1 MMTQASPFQHLES
14 LLGPDVMLLN
24 ACITEAF
31 QNQES
36 MIPEISRY
44 LISAGGKR
52 VRPYLAL
59 AIGKMFQSRTPKR
72 FLHAASIEFLH
83 TATLFHDD
91 VVDHSE
97 QRRGKKSAHLV
108 WGNEATILVGDYLF
122 AKAFAMMVQLEDPQ
136 VLSILAKTAIKIAEG
151 EIIQLNRAHDL
162 NLSHEDYIAMISGK
176 TSILFE
182 TATETAAML
191 AGQDTETAK
200 NCGQYGLNLGIAFQL
215 ADDALDYDADQQ
227 ALGKNI
233 GDDFFEGKISAP
245 ALYSYRQGDAKIRAF
260 WQRVMQGQRKDGD
273 FHQALDI
280 LKTQGILPKIQ
291 EDALRY
297 ANLAIAALDCTPDN
311 PIKGALEQCAG
322 FAATRKS

>member
-1 MMTQASPFQHLES
+1 MTQTSPFLHLEG
-14 LLGPDVMLLN
+14 LLGSDVMLLN
-24 ACITEAF
+24 SCITESF

-36 MIPEISRY
+36 MIPEISSY

-59 AIGKMFQSRTPKR
+59 AIGKLFQAQTPKR
-72 FLHAASIEFLH
+72 FLQAASIEFLH

-122 AKAFAMMVQLEDPQ
+122 AKAFAMMVQLEDPKI
-136 VLSILAKTAIKIAEG
+136 LAILAKTAIKIAEG

-162 NLSHEDYIAMISGK
+162 NLSHADYIAMISGK

-182 TATETAAML
+182 AATETAAML
-191 AGQDTETAK
+191 ADQNTEISAS
-200 NCGQYGLNLGIAFQL
+200 CGQYGLNLGIAFQL

-227 ALGKNI
+227 TLGKNI
-233 GDDFFEGKISAP
+233 GDDFLEGKVSAP

-260 WQRVMQGQRKDGD
+260 WQRIMRDERDDGD
-273 FHQALDI
+273 FEQALDI
-280 LKTQGILPKIQ
+280 ISTQGILPQIQ
-291 EDALRY
+291 EDALGY
-297 ANLAIAALDCTPDN
+297 ADLAIAALDCAPDS
-311 PIKGALEQCAG
+311 PIKEALARCAK
-322 FAATRKS
+322 FAATRRY

>member
-1 MMTQASPFQHLES
+1 MTQTSPFQHLEG
-14 LLGPDVMLLN
+14 LLGSDVMLLN

-36 MIPEISRY
+36 MIPEISSY

-72 FLHAASIEFLH
+72 FLQAASIEFLH

-91 VVDHSE
+91 VVDHSD

-122 AKAFAMMVQLEDPQ
+122 AKAFAMMVQLEDPKI
-136 VLSILAKTAIKIAEG
+136 LAILAKTAIRIAEG
-151 EIIQLNRAHDL
+151 EIVQLNRAHDL
-162 NLSHEDYIAMISGK
+162 TLSHEDYIAMISGK

-182 TATETAAML
+182 AATETAAML
-191 AGQDTETAK
+191 AGQDSEISAH
-200 NCGQYGLNLGIAFQL
+200 CGQYGLNLGIAFQL
-215 ADDALDYDADQQ
+215 ADDALDYDSDQRT
-227 ALGKNI
+227 LGKNI
-233 GDDFFEGKISAP
+233 GDDFNEGKISAP
-245 ALYSYRQGDAKIRAF
+245 ALYSYRQGDDKIRAF
-260 WQRVMQGQRKDGD
+260 WQRVMQNKKTDGD
-273 FHQALDI
+273 FEQALDI
-280 LKTQGILPKIQ
+280 LQSQGVLPQIQ

-297 ANLAIAALDCTPDN
+297 ADLGIAALDCAPDS
-311 PIKGALEQCAG
+311 PMKEALARCAQ
-322 FAATRKS
+322 FAATRSY